1 MNCIDNYFI
10 PNILKLCCFTNTDIK
25 RSTKPIDFRKVIMDV
40 DQSDG
45 KEVKVVEEESAPK
58 KPETDDSNAGATS
71 PPPTTSETSSLAS
84 SDNKNDKKEPEKTE
98 EDKYEESSVQVNA
111 NENGTV
117 RANSTSPIPA
127 SSNGNSKNIKRSMS
141 DRNVLNGQGIDA
153 HPYARGSVIE
163 VVYNLPANKDE
174 NDDDELEE
182 AYLAEEDD
190 DFEQVTIDAEE
201 NTEKKQA
208 FEVRLAD
215 IIDRAPSKTPNH
227 EIPCYRWRYYI
238 HYRDYNRRMD
248 EWITDPT
255 RIVSPPSVGNAKVRA
270 IKKEKM
276 EEEKRK
282 REREQAQLLENA
294 SKRRQTSDDS
304 VGRPVS
310 QRASSR
316 RASAAIAASSS
327 QSITTPAVL
336 PNDTSQIA
344 GQKDGPLDDRL
355 TRSQRRRRGTTGDQP
370 EESQKKDF
378 APNTVVTTLIPEAG
392 EIIKDKVLTV
402 AAQELDEHE
411 GLDEA
416 SLREHEE
423 GKFFHLLFY
432 TFVNFLHCIFSYT
445 HVFTVTK
452 VKNVHEVE
460 LGKYQMVSGH

>member
-1 MNCIDNYFI
+1 
-10 PNILKLCCFTNTDIK
+10 
-25 RSTKPIDFRKVIMDV
+25 MDG
-40 DQSDG
+40 DQTDG
-45 KEVKVVEEESAPK
+45 KAAVEESATK
-58 KPETDDSNAGATS
+58 KPETDSNAGANT
-71 PPPTTSETSSLAS
+71 PPPTTSETSSVHS
-84 SDNKNDKKEPEKTE
+84 SDNKNDKKEAVVKNE
-98 EDKYEESSVQVNA
+98 EDKYDESSVQVNA
-111 NENGTV
+111 NEICTI

-127 SSNGNSKNIKRSMS
+127 SSNGSSNIMKISMN

-163 VVYNLPANKDE
+163 VVYNLPSNKDE
-174 NDDDELEE
+174 NDDDDLEE

-190 DFEQVTIDAEE
+190 DFEQATIETEE

-227 EIPCYRWRYYI
+227 DIPCYRWRYYI

-248 EWITDPT
+248 EWITDPS

-282 REREQAQLLENA
+282 REREQAHLLENA
-294 SKRRQTSDDS
+294 SKRRQASDDGI
-304 VGRPVS
+304 GRPVS

-327 QSITTPAVL
+327 QSITTPVVL
-336 PNDTSQIA
+336 PNDTSQVA
-344 GQKDGPLDDRL
+344 GQKDGTLDDRL
-355 TRSQRRRRGTTGDQP
+355 TRSQRRRRSTTSDQP
-370 EESQKKDF
+370 EESQNKDYT
-378 APNTVVTTLIPEAG
+378 PNTVVTTLIPEAG
-392 EIIKDKVLTV
+392 DIIKDKVLTV

-423 GKFFHLLFY
+423 GKFSNLFVFVHLR
-432 TFVNFLHCIFSYT
+432 
-445 HVFTVTK
+445 
-452 VKNVHEVE
+452 
-460 LGKYQMVSGH
+460 

>member
-1 MNCIDNYFI
+1 
-10 PNILKLCCFTNTDIK
+10 
-25 RSTKPIDFRKVIMDV
+25 MDV
-40 DQSDG
+40 DQNDG

-58 KPETDDSNAGATS
+58 KPETDSLNAGATS

-84 SDNKNDKKEPEKTE
+84 SDNKNDKKEAEVKTE
-98 EDKYEESSVQVNA
+98 QEKYEESSVQVNA
-111 NENGTV
+111 SEIGTA

-127 SSNGNSKNIKRSMS
+127 SSNSSNIKRSMS

-163 VVYNLPANKDE
+163 VVYNLPSNKDE
-174 NDDDELEE
+174 NDDDDLEE

-190 DFEQVTIDAEE
+190 DFEHVTIDAEE

-294 SKRRQTSDDS
+294 SKRRQTSDDGI
-304 VGRPVS
+304 GRPVS

-327 QSITTPAVL
+327 QSVTTPVVL
-336 PNDTSQIA
+336 SNDTSQIA
-344 GQKDGPLDDRL
+344 GQKDGALDDRL

-423 GKFFHLLFY
+423 GKFSYMLLY
-432 TFVNFLHCIFSYT
+432 TFVRFLHYIFSYP
-445 HVFTVTK
+445 
-452 VKNVHEVE
+452 
-460 LGKYQMVSGH
+460 

>member
-1 MNCIDNYFI
+1 
-10 PNILKLCCFTNTDIK
+10 
-25 RSTKPIDFRKVIMDV
+25 MDG
-40 DQSDG
+40 DQNDG
-45 KEVKVVEEESAPK
+45 KEVKAVEESAPK
-58 KPETDDSNAGATS
+58 KLERDSNAGATS
-71 PPPTTSETSSLAS
+71 PPPTTSETSSVAS
-84 SDNKNDKKEPEKTE
+84 SDNKNDKNEPVLKTE
-98 EDKYEESSVQVNA
+98 EEKYEESSVQVNA
-111 NENGTV
+111 NEIGTV
-117 RANSTSPIPA
+117 RANSTSPIPS
-127 SSNGNSKNIKRSMS
+127 SSNGSSSTMKRSIS

-163 VVYNLPANKDE
+163 VVYNLPSNKDE
-174 NDDDELEE
+174 NDDDDLEE

-190 DFEQVTIDAEE
+190 DFEQANIDAEE
-201 NTEKKQA
+201 NTEKKQE

-304 VGRPVS
+304 IGRPVS

-316 RASAAIAASSS
+316 RASAAIAASST
-327 QSITTPAVL
+327 QSVTTPAVL
-336 PNDTSQIA
+336 PNETCQIA
-344 GQKDGPLDDRL
+344 GQKDGTLDDRL
-355 TRSQRRRRGTTGDQP
+355 TRSQRRRRGTTSDQP

-392 EIIKDKVLTV
+392 DMIKDKVLTV

-423 GKFFHLLFY
+423 GKFSYLFLYIFEHQY
-432 TFVNFLHCIFSYT
+432 TFYITFFLTPMFSQ
-445 HVFTVTK
+445 
-452 VKNVHEVE
+452 
-460 LGKYQMVSGH
+460 LPR